1 MTGRNVKLFYF
12 LESGLSL
19 MGGIILP
26 VYVLYFRHFDITLFQ
41 VALLAAVFEATIIV
55 FEIPTGR
62 FADRYGRRLSTII
75 GFGLY
80 AVSALIFLKF
90 RSLPGFLAAEII
102 FGIAE
107 TFISGALEALAVDSF
122 PENERNECLPRLFS
136 NRTTFK
142 TAALLIG
149 MLFGG
154 WLAGKNLPMLFI
166 PVLGVAILCLLAALF
181 LIGKR
186 PDRTGQTAGGKSSR
200 VPFKTVFSG
209 GMVTALFAVGL
220 LSNFVY
226 EPVDQFWQVLFSE
239 VKTLGASYFGI
250 ITAAGMVLV
259 VIFAG
264 FSKRLYKWPGFY
276 FSGAFILIGFSLF
289 AASNLSIYPAA
300 AGIIV
305 YFALKELIRPLIS
318 THLNRHFESANRA
331 TMLSAY
337 NMVCSIG
344 EVIAGVMAG
353 ILAQK
358 YGILFVFK
366 FSIFGVLAV
375 IMTYLSISCI
385 RPKN

>member
-1 MTGRNVKLFYF
+1 
-12 LESGLSL
+12 
-19 MGGIILP
+19 
-26 VYVLYFRHFDITLFQ
+26 
-41 VALLAAVFEATIIV
+41 
-55 FEIPTGR
+55 
-62 FADRYGRRLSTII
+62 
-75 GFGLY
+75 
-80 AVSALIFLKF
+80 
-90 RSLPGFLAAEII
+90 
-102 FGIAE
+102 
-107 TFISGALEALAVDSF
+107 
-122 PENERNECLPRLFS
+122 
-136 NRTTFK
+136 
-142 TAALLIG
+142 
-149 MLFGG
+149 
-154 WLAGKNLPMLFI
+154 
-166 PVLGVAILCLLAALF
+166 
-181 LIGKR
+181 
-186 PDRTGQTAGGKSSR
+186 
-200 VPFKTVFSG
+200 
-209 GMVTALFAVGL
+209 MVTALFAVGL

-239 VKTLGASYFGI
+239 VKTLGAWYFGI

-276 FSGAFILIGFSLF
+276 FSGAFILM
-289 AASNLSIYPAA
+289 